1 MRKGGRNREY
11 EEKKG
16 GNREERKGRRD
27 KVGRMERKG
36 GGKKE
41 RGEERMRRGREV
53 LSRCIGWQ
61 WHD

>member
-11 EEKKG
+11 EEKMG

-53 LSRCIGWQ
+53 LSRCIGWP